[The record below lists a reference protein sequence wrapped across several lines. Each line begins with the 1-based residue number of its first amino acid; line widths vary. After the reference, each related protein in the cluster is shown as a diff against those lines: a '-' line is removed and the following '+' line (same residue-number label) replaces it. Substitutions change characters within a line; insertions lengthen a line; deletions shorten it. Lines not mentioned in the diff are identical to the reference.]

1 MASDDMGRSD
11 EGSYLT
17 VFCLFGLIYD
27 VCYELAVI
35 VEFGSVSET
44 GWGDVSDSAAWRIL
58 KEKLSAQ
65 RCSNSQMRCRRF
77 SEESVKEGLPDP
89 LSRERCPQS

>member
-1 MASDDMGRSD
+1 MRGV
-11 EGSYLT
+11 YLT
-17 VFCLFGLIYD
+17 IFCLFGLIYD

-35 VEFGSVSET
+35 MEFGSVSET

-65 RCSNSQMRCRRF
+65 HCSNSQRRRRRF
-77 SEESVKEGLPDP
+77 SEESVKKGLPGL
-89 LSRERCPQS
+89 LSRERCQQS